1 MCLNGLHT
9 GESKE
14 NPEPLSLKRPYVP
27 GGGECVKKK
36 YLQYTKRGTNMIFE
50 IPEDGGDPA

>member
-1 MCLNGLHT
+1 MNGLHT